1 MNAHVVGFAVVWVD
15 GGWCGPGQLMVGEV
29 SDLIADEGDK
39 AEVLI
44 LLDAAVLNV
53 NAWNGGQLR
62 ACLNEARAK
71 ALEIELAGTS
81 RYANAMRALHAK
93 DAEITAALEYWK
105 GRLHEVRVWL

>member
-1 MNAHVVGFAVVWVD
+1 MPPAFFLPCRDSVD
-15 GGWCGPGQLMVGEV
+15 FVQQGA
-29 SDLIADEGDK
+29 LIAL
-39 AEVLI
+39 ALVL
-44 LLDAAVLNV
+44 A
-53 NAWNGGQLR
+53 GQP
-62 ACLNEARAK
+62 EARAK